1 MTGGQIERVDPEN
14 LCSNFEEFLSK
25 PVLATNVVLKVKLH
39 KGLEFR
45 NELPQN
51 LSDDNT
57 VLIKDFGNVNEDTEI
72 TFEYRIKSVKK
83 LVKMTDIDLTKMAAF
98 PF

>member
-1 MTGGQIERVDPEN
+1 MTSEMTGGQIERVDPEN

-45 NELPQN
+45 NELP
-51 LSDDNT
+51 
-57 VLIKDFGNVNEDTEI
+57 
-72 TFEYRIKSVKK
+72 
-83 LVKMTDIDLTKMAAF
+83 
-98 PF
+98 